1 MSASVANRDR
11 LPNRRAAEMFDFE
24 HGGRKWTATISRFPD
39 RRAAEIFLDT
49 AKVSAIGE
57 LAAEAAI
64 VASLALQSGCPL
76 ETLRHALAGRD
87 AGPLGAALAMVAQ

>member
-1 MSASVANRDR
+1 MSERER

-24 HGGRKWTATISRFPD
+24 HGGRRWTATVSRFPD
-39 RRAAEIFLDT
+39 RRVAEIFLDT
-49 AKVSAIGE
+49 PKVSSIGE

-76 ETLRHALAGRD
+76 ETLRHALDGRD
-87 AGPLGAALAMVAQ
+87 AGPLGAALLLLSP